1 MQVFRGKVV
10 LPTSIIDDGVV
21 VVDNGKISY
30 VGPADINAVAK
41 ATGNPAAALPPATG
55 EYLLPGFVDI
65 HDHGGGG
72 ASFPDSLT
80 EQDVIT
86 AANEHLKNGT
96 TTLIASMV
104 TASRDTLLKRAEL
117 LAKLAERGVIAG
129 IHCEGPFCSY
139 KYRGAQSPEFL
150 IDGDPEFVRQ
160 LAKAANGYLKTMTVA
175 PEIPGVA
182 GPGGAAEALIEVGA
196 IPSLGHTGATV
207 EQAEQLI
214 KDVTAGLKGS
224 GKRMTVT
231 HLFNGMPPMH
241 HRSPGPVA
249 ACLAAAGRGELV
261 VELVADGIH
270 LDPGTVR
277 SVHSLVGGENVAFVT
292 DAMAATGMADGAY
305 DLGPMAVVV
314 RGGVARL
321 KNFDDPDHWEAGAIA
336 GGTAHLMDEVRLAA
350 RTGLTLQDA
359 VRSASLTPA
368 IALGFTDVGSLEV
381 GKRAHI
387 IRCDQDLGI
396 IEVLKDGEPI
406 KLG

>member
-1 MQVFRGKVV
+1 MQLYRGDIVK
-10 LPTSIIDDGVV
+10 PDTIIEDGVV
-21 VVDNGKISY
+21 IVENGKITY
-30 VGPADINAVAK
+30 AG
-41 ATGNPAAALPPATG
+41 AANESEIEQTLGKLAPALPQATN

-65 HDHGGGG
+65 HNHGGGG
-72 ASFPDSLT
+72 ASFPDCT
-80 EQDVIT
+80 TADEVKT
-86 AANEHLKNGT
+86 AAAEHLKNGT

-104 TASRDTLLKRAEL
+104 TAAKETLLKRAAL
-117 LAKLAERGVIAG
+117 LADVADEGIIAG

-139 KYRGAQSPEFL
+139 QYRGAQSPEYL
-150 IDGDPEFVRQ
+150 IPGDPQFVHD
-160 LAKAANGYLKTMTVA
+160 LAKAARGYLRTMTVA

-182 GPGGAAEALIEVGA
+182 GPGGAAEALIAEGA

-214 KDVTAGLKGS
+214 KEVTAGLAGS
-224 GKRMTVT
+224 GRRMTVT

-249 ACLAAAGRGELV
+249 ACLAAAGRGGVV

-305 DLGPMAVVV
+305 VLGPMAVVV
-314 RGGVARL
+314 KSGVARL
-321 KNFDDPDHWEAGAIA
+321 KNTENPDDWEAGAIA
-336 GGTAHLMDEVRLAA
+336 GGTAHLIDEVRLA
-350 RTGLTLQDA
+350 TKNGLSLPAA

-368 IALGFTDVGSLEV
+368 TALGFTEVGALEAGRKADIIRLDKDLNILEV
-381 GKRAHI
+381 
-387 IRCDQDLGI
+387 
-396 IEVLKDGEPI
+396 I
-406 KLG
+406 KS